1 MSYLQL
7 IGVAKTYKG
16 ASAPVLKDFDL
27 SVEKGEILVILGAS
41 GCGKTTALKIVS
53 GLERQEAGHVIL
65 DGRTIDSL
73 NPEKRSTAMVF
84 QKSLLFR
91 NMTVAENISFAPRL
105 NRAMSKTELRRK
117 TEEMLAL
124 LRLEGMGGKRVTEL
138 SGGQEQR
145 VSLGRALMT
154 EPKLLL
160 LDEPLSALDTHL
172 KWALLAHIKELN
184 RKLGA
189 TMLYVTHDQKEAAA
203 AADRVAFLHGGAV
216 TRCAK
221 PYEFYS
227 RPASQAEAD
236 FFGWENRV
244 PAEKEGTRVRCVL
257 GSFEIDGAKGKDG
270 GGWLYIRP
278 EATENIGGGR
288 LRGVV
293 SSVMP
298 QGMETVYE
306 LLCEGMRLKLAVSAR
321 HAFAAGETMTFDL
334 NPQMMWPVASDP
346 NE

>member
-7 IGVAKTYKG
+7 DGVAKTYKA
-16 ASAPVLKDFDL
+16 ASAPVLKDFSL

-53 GLERQEAGHVIL
+53 GLERQDAGHVIL
-65 DGRTIDSL
+65 DGRTMDLL

-91 NMTVAENISFAPRL
+91 HMTVAENINFAPRL
-105 NRAMSKTELRRK
+105 NRAMSKTELRQK

-160 LDEPLSALDTHL
+160 LDEPLSALDVNL
-172 KWALLAHIKELN
+172 KWALLSHIKELN
-184 RKLGA
+184 SKLGA

-203 AADRVAFLHGGAV
+203 AAARIAFLHNGAI

-244 PAEKEGTRVRCVL
+244 PAQKEGTRARCVL
-257 GSFEIDGAKGKDG
+257 GSFVIDGASGRDG
-270 GGWLYIRP
+270 EVWLYIRP
-278 EATENIGGGR
+278 EAAENIGGGG
-288 LRGVV
+288 LSGIV

-298 QGMETVYE
+298 QGIETVYE
-306 LLCEGMRLKLAVSAR
+306 ILCGGTRLKLAVSAR
-321 HAFAAGETMTFDL
+321 YAFGAGETVTFDL
-334 NPQMMWPVASDP
+334 NPRMMWPVASD
-346 NE
+346 